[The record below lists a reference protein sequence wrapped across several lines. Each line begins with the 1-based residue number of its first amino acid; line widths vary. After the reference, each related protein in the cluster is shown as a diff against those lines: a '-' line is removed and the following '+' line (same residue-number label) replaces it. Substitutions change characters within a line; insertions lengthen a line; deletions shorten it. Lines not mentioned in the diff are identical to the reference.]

1 MTRKLTGVL
10 MVLGM
15 AGGALFQSGGCNIA
29 ITPIEPQ
36 EEVFTSGV
44 QGVSSVTP
52 VWGQYPSFW
61 ATSYVTGG
69 WGGY

>member
-1 MTRKLTGVL
+1 MTRKLTSLL

-29 ITPIEPQ
+29 ITPIEPE
-36 EEVFTSGV
+36 EEVLTSTV
-44 QGVSSVTP
+44 QGASSVTP
-52 VWGQYPSFW
+52 AWGQYPSVW
-61 ATSYVTGG
+61 ATSYVMGG